1 MIISIINHK
10 GGVGKTMTA
19 HNLGAALALMKK
31 KVLLVDF
38 DPQCNL
44 TTRCGVVVEESD
56 ATISSYLHDDEQE
69 FLPKNLNKYLYLIP
83 GADALDADSME
94 MAAMDDPREAVNL
107 LKNILQRVGEGF
119 DYILVDGAPG
129 SGMLMLNALYAAD
142 EIIIPMSD
150 KDAMLGVNKIGKL
163 IQANRLHPK
172 AHYLIT
178 RHDSRLS
185 LCNEL
190 RDHLIAECPELTYH
204 TIIRTTEALRQA
216 GCNGQDIFQYAPKCN
231 GAADY
236 RSLAKEIAGKRSSSL
251 KI

>member
-1 MIISIINHK
+1 
-10 GGVGKTMTA
+10 
-19 HNLGAALALMKK
+19 
-31 KVLLVDF
+31 
-38 DPQCNL
+38 
-44 TTRCGVVVEESD
+44 
-56 ATISSYLHDDEQE
+56 
-69 FLPKNLNKYLYLIP
+69 
-83 GADALDADSME
+83 
-94 MAAMDDPREAVNL
+94 
-107 LKNILQRVGEGF
+107 
-119 DYILVDGAPG
+119 
-129 SGMLMLNALYAAD
+129 
-142 EIIIPMSD
+142 MSD

>member
-1 MIISIINHK
+1 MIYSIINHK
-10 GGVGKTMTA
+10 GGVGKTMTT
-19 HNLGAALALMKK
+19 HNLGAALAQMKK
-31 KVLLVDF
+31 RVLMVDF

-44 TTRCGVVVEESD
+44 TTRCGVAVD
-56 ATISSYLHDDEQE
+56 DTHITISGYLHDEE
-69 FLPKNLNKYLYLIP
+69 APITPIEISKYLHLIP
-83 GADALDADSME
+83 GDDALDADSME
-94 MAAMDDPREAVNL
+94 MTALDNLNEAASMLRT
-107 LKNILQRVGEGF
+107 ILGRVGEQY

-150 KDAMLGVNKIGKL
+150 KDAMMGVAKIGK
-163 IQANRLHPK
+163 IVQANRLHPR

-185 LCNEL
+185 LCNDL

-204 TIIRTTEALRQA
+204 TIIRNTEALRQA
-216 GCNGQDIFQYAPKCN
+216 ACNGQDIFTYAPKSN

-236 RSLAKEIAGKRSSSL
+236 RSLAKEVAGKRSGKL
-251 KI
+251 

>member
-10 GGVGKTMTA
+10 GGVGKTMTT
-19 HNLGAALALMKK
+19 HNLGAALAQMKK
-31 KVLLVDF
+31 RVLMVDF

-44 TTRCGVVVEESD
+44 TQHCGVD
-56 ATISSYLHDDEQE
+56 TTAPMTTISDYLNDDDREY
-69 FLPKNLNKYLYLIP
+69 LPIEVNKYLHLIP
-83 GADALDADSME
+83 SADGLDADSMN
-94 MAAMDDPREAVNL
+94 MAAMDDPVEAATL
-107 LKNILQRVGEGF
+107 LRTILGRVGEGY

-150 KDAMLGVNKIGKL
+150 KDSMLGVAKIGKL
-163 IQANRLHPK
+163 IQANHLHPR

-178 RHDSRLS
+178 RHDTRLT

-190 RDHLIAECPELTYH
+190 RDHLVAECPELTYH
-204 TIIRTTEALRQA
+204 TIIRSTEALRQA
-216 GCNGQDIFQYAPKCN
+216 ACNGQDVFTYAPKSN

-236 RSLAKEIAGKRSSSL
+236 KSLAKEVAGKRSGKLS
-251 KI
+251 